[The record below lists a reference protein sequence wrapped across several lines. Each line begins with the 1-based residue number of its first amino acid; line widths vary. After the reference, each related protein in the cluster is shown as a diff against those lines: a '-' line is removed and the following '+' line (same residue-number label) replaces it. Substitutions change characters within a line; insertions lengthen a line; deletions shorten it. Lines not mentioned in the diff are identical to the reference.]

1 MFTGII
7 EEKGQILTL
16 DDKKIVIK
24 CSKVLEN
31 SKIGDSICVSGVCLT
46 ATKLESNSFTADT
59 SAETLRVTTLGK
71 LKSGS
76 IVNLERAMSAN
87 GRFGGHIVS
96 GHTDSIAQISSIKKH
111 DEFCNLEIELTKEQ
125 VKYVVKKGSIA
136 INGISLTIADIQ
148 GQKITI
154 AIIPHTFENTNLKDL
169 KIGDCVN
176 IETDT
181 NLIDLKVGDYVNIE
195 VDILA
200 KYVENFLSTR
210 DNSSGISIDFLQRN
224 GFC

>member
-7 EEKGQILTL
+7 EEKGQILTI
-16 DDKKIVIK
+16 DNKKIVIK

-31 SKIGDSICVSGVCLT
+31 SKMGDSICVSGVCLT
-46 ATKLESNSFTADT
+46 ATKLEANSFTADT

-76 IVNLERAMSAN
+76 IVNLERAMPAS

-96 GHTDSIAQISSIKKH
+96 GHTDSIAKVSNIKKH
-111 DEFCNLEIELTKEQ
+111 DEFCDLEIELTKEQ
-125 VKYVVKKGSIA
+125 AKYVVKKGSIA
-136 INGISLTIADIQ
+136 INGISLTVADIQ

-154 AIIPHTFENTNLKDL
+154 AIIPHTFEN
-169 KIGDCVN
+169 
-176 IETDT
+176 T

-200 KYVENFLSTR
+200 KYVEKFLSTR